1 MGKFFLFT
9 NALAQGYLTL
19 VIIGT
24 VNTVI
29 SIFYYLNI
37 VRMSYTKEAVGSESL
52 SLALSFPQKVVCLI
66 YIAIILYLGV
76 MPSSLME
83 IFRASITF

>member
-37 VRMSYTKEAVGSESL
+37 VRMSYTKEAAASE